1 MQENLKENKII
12 AWSIKSVI
20 PSGFNK
26 MIKGNAKEIT
36 GMDIANIGQQIWITE
51 NNTVIQSKNK
61 RISSLLNAI
70 YLMQVKDTAVLKVRN
85 TVLYLSNY

>member
-1 MQENLKENKII
+1 
-12 AWSIKSVI
+12 
-20 PSGFNK
+20 

-51 NNTVIQSKNK
+51 NNNVIQSKNK

-70 YLMQVKDTAVLKVRN
+70 YLMQVKKDTAVLKVRN
-85 TVLYLSNY
+85 IVLYLSNY

>member
-1 MQENLKENKII
+1 
-12 AWSIKSVI
+12 
-20 PSGFNK
+20 

-51 NNTVIQSKNK
+51 NNNVIQSKKK

-70 YLMQVKDTAVLKVRN
+70 YLMQVKHTAVLKV
-85 TVLYLSNY
+85 

>member
-1 MQENLKENKII
+1 
-12 AWSIKSVI
+12 
-20 PSGFNK
+20 

-51 NNTVIQSKNK
+51 NNNVIQSKKK

>member
-1 MQENLKENKII
+1 
-12 AWSIKSVI
+12 
-20 PSGFNK
+20 

-51 NNTVIQSKNK
+51 NNNVIQSKNK

-70 YLMQVKDTAVLKVRN
+70 YLMQVKHTAVLKVRN

>member
-1 MQENLKENKII
+1 
-12 AWSIKSVI
+12 
-20 PSGFNK
+20 

-36 GMDIANIGQQIWITE
+36 SMDIANIGQQIWITE
-51 NNTVIQSKNK
+51 NNNVIQSKNK
-61 RISSLLNAI
+61 RISSLLNGI

>member
-1 MQENLKENKII
+1 
-12 AWSIKSVI
+12 
-20 PSGFNK
+20 

-51 NNTVIQSKNK
+51 NNNVIQSKSK

>member
-1 MQENLKENKII
+1 
-12 AWSIKSVI
+12 
-20 PSGFNK
+20 

-51 NNTVIQSKNK
+51 NNNVTQSKNK

>member
-1 MQENLKENKII
+1 
-12 AWSIKSVI
+12 
-20 PSGFNK
+20 

-51 NNTVIQSKNK
+51 NNNVIHSKNK

>member
-1 MQENLKENKII
+1 
-12 AWSIKSVI
+12 
-20 PSGFNK
+20 

-51 NNTVIQSKNK
+51 NNNVIQSKKK

-70 YLMQVKDTAVLKVRN
+70 YLMQVKHTAVLKVRN

>member
-1 MQENLKENKII
+1 
-12 AWSIKSVI
+12 
-20 PSGFNK
+20 

-51 NNTVIQSKNK
+51 NNNVIQSKNK

-70 YLMQVKDTAVLKVRN
+70 YLMQVKDAAVLKVRN

>member
-1 MQENLKENKII
+1 
-12 AWSIKSVI
+12 
-20 PSGFNK
+20 

-51 NNTVIQSKNK
+51 NNNVIQSKNK

-85 TVLYLSNY
+85 TALYLSNY

>member
-1 MQENLKENKII
+1 
-12 AWSIKSVI
+12 
-20 PSGFNK
+20 

-51 NNTVIQSKNK
+51 NNNVIQSKNK

-85 TVLYLSNY
+85 SVLYLSNY

>member
-1 MQENLKENKII
+1 
-12 AWSIKSVI
+12 
-20 PSGFNK
+20 

-51 NNTVIQSKNK
+51 NNNVIQSKNK

-70 YLMQVKDTAVLKVRN
+70 YLMQVKKDTVVLKVRN

>member
-1 MQENLKENKII
+1 
-12 AWSIKSVI
+12 
-20 PSGFNK
+20 

-51 NNTVIQSKNK
+51 NNNVIQSKSK

-70 YLMQVKDTAVLKVRN
+70 YLMQVKKDTAVLKVRN
-85 TVLYLSNY
+85 IVLYLSNY

>member
-1 MQENLKENKII
+1 
-12 AWSIKSVI
+12 
-20 PSGFNK
+20 

-51 NNTVIQSKNK
+51 NNNVIQSKNK

-70 YLMQVKDTAVLKVRN
+70 YLMQVKKDTAVLKVRN
-85 TVLYLSNY
+85 TVLYL

>member
-1 MQENLKENKII
+1 
-12 AWSIKSVI
+12 
-20 PSGFNK
+20 
-26 MIKGNAKEIT
+26 MIKGNAKEVT

-51 NNTVIQSKNK
+51 NNNVIQSKNK

>member
-1 MQENLKENKII
+1 
-12 AWSIKSVI
+12 
-20 PSGFNK
+20 

-51 NNTVIQSKNK
+51 NNNVIQSKNK

>member
-1 MQENLKENKII
+1 
-12 AWSIKSVI
+12 
-20 PSGFNK
+20 

-36 GMDIANIGQQIWITE
+36 GIDIANIGQQIWITE
-51 NNTVIQSKNK
+51 NNNVIQSKNK